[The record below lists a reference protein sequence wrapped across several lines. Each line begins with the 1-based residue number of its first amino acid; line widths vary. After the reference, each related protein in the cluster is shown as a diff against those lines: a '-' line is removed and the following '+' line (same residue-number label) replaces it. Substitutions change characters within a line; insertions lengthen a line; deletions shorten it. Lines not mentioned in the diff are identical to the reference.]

1 MRRSAPWILVAIAAI
16 VATLVLAPLFR
27 GGSHVAGPAGL
38 AGQRAPLIALRDD
51 QGRVVSLAQ
60 YRSKVVLMNLWAT
73 WCPPCREEL
82 PDLQRLYAA
91 DASRGLVVIGVDQGE
106 SPERARA
113 FAQSLG
119 LHFPIWIDAEQSF
132 GRAYDALGFPTTV
145 VIDSTGKIVRG
156 YDGALTFDQMRA
168 AVAPLLPRLHSGT

>member
-91 DASRGLVVIGVDQGE
+91 DAS
-106 SPERARA
+106 
-113 FAQSLG
+113 LG
-119 LHFPIWIDAEQSF
+119 ASSS
-132 GRAYDALGFPTTV
+132 A
-145 VIDSTGKIVRG
+145 
-156 YDGALTFDQMRA
+156 
-168 AVAPLLPRLHSGT
+168 